1 MVEAAAG
8 AGAARGRAGRG
19 TQARAGGDLL
29 HRVVEAERPVCNG
42 NHGVLVED
50 DVNARRG
57 EHPVI
62 RQVAEAVL
70 TFIIG
75 SVLIY
80 VLVFGLGL
88 FLAAS

>member
-1 MVEAAAG
+1 M
-8 AGAARGRAGRG
+8 
-19 TQARAGGDLL
+19 
-29 HRVVEAERPVCNG
+29 
-42 NHGVLVED
+42 
-50 DVNARRG
+50 
-57 EHPVI
+57 I

>member
-1 MVEAAAG
+1 
-8 AGAARGRAGRG
+8 
-19 TQARAGGDLL
+19 
-29 HRVVEAERPVCNG
+29 
-42 NHGVLVED
+42 VLVED